1 MIHITKKDHFVWLDV
16 TKKCRSFI
24 STSELNQTH
33 ELYAVSDDD
42 VDFLIEDVNMVPRLI
57 KNGNRICI
65 EVGHLP
71 NKYHPRKTWDGTS
84 KKLIDGYWYVK
95 LADIKLGNV

>member
-1 MIHITKKDHFVWLDV
+1 MIYITKKDHFVWLDV

-33 ELYAVSDDD
+33 EVYAVSEDD
-42 VDFLIEDVNMVPRLI
+42 VE
-57 KNGNRICI
+57 
-65 EVGHLP
+65 HLP